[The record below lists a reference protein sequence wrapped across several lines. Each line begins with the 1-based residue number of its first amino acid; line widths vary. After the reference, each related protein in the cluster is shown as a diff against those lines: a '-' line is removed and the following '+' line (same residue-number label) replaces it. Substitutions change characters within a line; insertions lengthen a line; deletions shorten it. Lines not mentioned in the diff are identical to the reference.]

1 MRMLA
6 LAENLVRAR
15 TRPKASSVPS
25 TVATSIVASAISRLA
40 ISDPRS
46 DSFSRNARYHW
57 RLKPSKFCSE
67 RTLLNE
73 NSTTTTSGRNM
84 NA

>member
-1 MRMLA
+1 
-6 LAENLVRAR
+6 VRAR
-15 TRPKASSVPS
+15 TSPKASSVPS

-46 DSFSRNARYHW
+46 DSLSRNARYHSK
-57 RLKPSKFCSE
+57 LKPWKFCSE

-73 NSTTTTSGRNM
+73 NSTTTTSGANM